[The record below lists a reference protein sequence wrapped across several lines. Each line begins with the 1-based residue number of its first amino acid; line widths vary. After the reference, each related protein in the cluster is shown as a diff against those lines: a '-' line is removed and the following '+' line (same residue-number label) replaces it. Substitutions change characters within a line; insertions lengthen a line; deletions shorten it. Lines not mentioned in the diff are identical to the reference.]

1 MSSFTINQVK
11 RKKKLVRVEK
21 VLVLLFFFCTVT
33 QGNKHTFVCLIATYS
48 TETVLFLN
56 ITQLYNNSCP
66 FFFKYTQYE
75 TIYLQKQS
83 MRL

>member
-56 ITQLYNNSCP
+56 ITHFITTVAHSFSSIPNMKLFTCKNSP
-66 FFFKYTQYE
+66 
-75 TIYLQKQS
+75 
-83 MRL
+83 